1 LRSLGID
8 PGKVNFAM
16 VAIDAK
22 GVPYFA
28 RMLRSTIRS
37 MSMHEAHQRVKYRSM
52 IRRVLVHARPD
63 EVMVE
68 TFVARGFGT
77 QLTEV
82 INVMIGSLMSECDHL
97 HIAEHATMASSWKN
111 SVRKENDLDALYA
124 HGASVGLPP
133 HLVDALMLATYLRH
147 NKTMDGVDW
156 DRVKTNIELVAK
168 MVPPQDL
175 VKIKIKKAKKG
186 KSKDEVSTPARNGR
200 GKNVRSRKVLAVER
214 GKRGR
219 VHSPRGGNRS
229 PGRRGPGKNSG

>member
-1 LRSLGID
+1 MITMGID
-8 PGKVNFAM
+8 PGKVNFAI
-16 VAIDAK
+16 VAIDSRGK
-22 GVPYFA
+22 VCFA
-28 RMLRSTIRS
+28 RMLQSTIRS
-37 MSMHEAHQRVKYRSM
+37 MSMHEAHQRPKYRDM
-52 IRRVLVHARPD
+52 IRRILKKVRPD

-77 QLTEV
+77 SLTEI
-82 INVMIGSLMSECDHL
+82 INVMIGGLMSECDHL
-97 HIAEHATMASSWKN
+97 HISEHATQASSWKN
-111 SVRKENDLDALYA
+111 AVKKLTSLDALYA

-200 GKNVRSRKVLAVER
+200 GTNVRSRKVLAVER